1 VTRTMRWIVALAL
14 TLVLGLAAIVY
25 PALLRGQELLH
36 AEWQYPY
43 ALLVAL
49 LVPAVFVWGVWG
61 DAQRVPRLRLGTLRP
76 LLTGPAGARVWLRDA
91 PTIARSFGL
100 LLCIGAIARPLN
112 SLRAVTTQEQ
122 GIDIVVALDLSGSM
136 RAVMD
141 NVPEDLQGYLPSKG
155 QKLRPMRID
164 AAKAVL
170 RDFIS
175 RRKTDRI
182 GVVVFGSNAYVVSP
196 PTLDY
201 HLLDALV
208 SRMDINLI
216 DPNGTAIGDA
226 IGTAAARLRRSEAK
240 SKAVIL
246 LTDGDNRGGLLAPEH
261 AAELA
266 NKVGAKIYSIQI
278 GSGDLAEVQDGQD
291 IFGQP
296 RYHQVNYPVNPK
308 LLRELASKTGGQ
320 MYVATDARTLQAS
333 FHDVLDKL
341 EKTKLAANQANYE
354 ELYRYLLLPGV
365 LLLALDA
372 LLRAFLLRRFP

>member
-1 VTRTMRWIVALAL
+1 VTRTLRIVVGVAL
-14 TLVLGLAAIVY
+14 TLLIGLAAAAY
-25 PALLRGQELLH
+25 PALLRGREFSTAQ
-36 AEWQYPY
+36 WQYPY
-43 ALLVAL
+43 AL
-49 LVPAVFVWGVWG
+49 VPLVFVWGVWG
-61 DAQRVPRLRLGTLRP
+61 DAQRVPRLRLGVLRP
-76 LLTGPAGARVWLRDA
+76 LLQGPAGFRVWFRDA

-141 NVPEDLQGYLPSKG
+141 NVPEDLHGYLPSKN

-182 GVVVFGSNAYVVSP
+182 GVVVFGSSAYVVSP

-216 DPNGTAIGDA
+216 DANGTAIGDA

-246 LTDGDNRGGLLAPEH
+246 LTDGDNRGGLLSPEH

-266 NKVGAKIYSIQI
+266 NKVGAKIFSIQI
-278 GSGDLAEVQDGQD
+278 GSGDVAEVQDGTD

-308 LLRELASKTGGQ
+308 LLRDLASKTGGQ

-333 FHDVLDKL
+333 FHDVLDRL
-341 EKTKLAANQANYE
+341 EKTKLAANQASYE
-354 ELYRYLLLPGV
+354 ELYRFLLLPGV